1 MEKDESAEGLLEYA
15 LRLVRRSELTCGQL
29 RKKLLARG
37 ASSRIAERICQEMRE
52 SGFIDDLRYC
62 ELFVSTHS
70 EYGFK
75 RMRMELLKRGI
86 ERNLVE
92 DVVVFDQEDEIGKAL
107 ELIRHWE
114 PELEKEKVWGR
125 LSRRGF
131 TYSVIREALRRT
143 CG

>member
-1 MEKDESAEGLLEYA
+1 MKKGESTEGLLEYA
-15 LRLVRRSELTCGQL
+15 LRLVSWSELTCGQL
-29 RKKLLARG
+29 RRKLLARG
-37 ASSRIAERICQEMRE
+37 ASRETSERICREMKE

-62 ELFVSTHS
+62 ELFVSTHR

-86 ERNLVE
+86 ERNIVE
-92 DVVVFDQEDEIGKAL
+92 DMVIFDREDEIGKAL
-107 ELIRHWE
+107 ELIRHWG
-114 PELEKEKVWGR
+114 PQLEMEKVWGR

-131 TYSVIREALRRT
+131 SDSVIREALRRT